1 MKTLIGWDTQ
11 DITPDRPVE
20 LIGQYYQRISQG
32 VRDSLTVTAFAI
44 EQLGTEQVE
53 QCVLVTLDIVYIA
66 KDFLAEVRQCVGG
79 HAPGLNP
86 DKIILNATHIHSG
99 PAWYVAFRWWTP
111 AAGVMSPAEVRAF
124 ILARVVQAIANAWK
138 GRKPAGTSAATA
150 VTPTGYCRRAIY
162 ADGSATMYG
171 NVAREDFRGMES
183 ENDPTVRMIFT
194 WNAQNQLTG
203 VIVNVACPAQVMEAG
218 YLLSADYFGELR
230 KRIHAAYGQN
240 VHLLAQ
246 VGAAGCQSPRNLPVQ
261 SRDETNYWREAG
273 VIALADRLE
282 KALAEGYA
290 RARDTIDQSPV
301 LKHSVSTLQ
310 LPIRHVQQEEYLEA
324 KREVDKLA
332 KSHPDIQTASKE
344 YYRRFVDA
352 THSAERTQRLG
363 PFDDKELEFV
373 RLENALAVVQ
383 RFNAQD
389 NMPGFAMELHAI
401 RIGECAIVTNPF
413 ELFLDYGQM
422 IQARSRAEHTFV
434 VQLAGDAGRYLPTA
448 RAVAAGGYSALI
460 INGSVGPEGGTLL
473 VEASVEAIGQLWTA
487 ESTNNGSLHP

>member
-1 MKTLIGWDTQ
+1 
-11 DITPDRPVE
+11 
-20 LIGQYYQRISQG
+20 
-32 VRDSLTVTAFAI
+32 
-44 EQLGTEQVE
+44 
-53 QCVLVTLDIVYIA
+53 
-66 KDFLAEVRQCVGG
+66 
-79 HAPGLNP
+79 
-86 DKIILNATHIHSG
+86 
-99 PAWYVAFRWWTP
+99 
-111 AAGVMSPAEVRAF
+111 
-124 ILARVVQAIANAWK
+124 
-138 GRKPAGTSAATA
+138 
-150 VTPTGYCRRAIY
+150 
-162 ADGSATMYG
+162 
-171 NVAREDFRGMES
+171 
-183 ENDPTVRMIFT
+183 
-194 WNAQNQLTG
+194 
-203 VIVNVACPAQVMEAG
+203 
-218 YLLSADYFGELR
+218 
-230 KRIHAAYGQN
+230 
-240 VHLLAQ
+240 
-246 VGAAGCQSPRNLPVQ
+246 VQ